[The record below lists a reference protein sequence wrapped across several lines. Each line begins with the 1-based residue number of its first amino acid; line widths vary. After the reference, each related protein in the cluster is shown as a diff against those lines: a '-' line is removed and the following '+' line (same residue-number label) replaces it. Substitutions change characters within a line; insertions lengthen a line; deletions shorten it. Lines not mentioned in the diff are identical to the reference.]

1 MHNTE
6 LYLLSDEELVW
17 EQTACL
23 ERLYDYNQTRPG
35 EMEKRT
41 AMLKEM
47 FASNSVSLPR
57 LNTHGVCPT
66 SRRQWADFLVSL
78 MAPLHRQYKTA
89 RTETRRHL
97 LLKIWQ
103 MPAQTS
109 ASRGYVLFSGDA
121 RNTQKS

>member
-6 LYLLSDEELVW
+6 LYLLSDEELVR

-57 LNTHGVCPT
+57 LDTDGCMSDTPETMGGLSGVPNGT
-66 SRRQWADFLVSL
+66 SS
-78 MAPLHRQYKTA
+78 
-89 RTETRRHL
+89 
-97 LLKIWQ
+97 
-103 MPAQTS
+103 QTD
-109 ASRGYVLFSGDA
+109 R
-121 RNTQKS
+121 KSVV